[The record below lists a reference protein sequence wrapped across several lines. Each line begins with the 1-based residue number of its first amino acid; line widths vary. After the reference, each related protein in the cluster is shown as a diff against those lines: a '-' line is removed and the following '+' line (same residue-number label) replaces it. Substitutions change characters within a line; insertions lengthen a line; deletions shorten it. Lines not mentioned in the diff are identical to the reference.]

1 MALGK
6 DPALPSAFA
15 MTLGKELKEL
25 KKIYIYKHNLHP
37 WLQFFKPA
45 KKR

>member
-15 MTLGKELKEL
+15 MTLGKELKN
-25 KKIYIYKHNLHP
+25 IYIYKHNLHP